1 MGKCEFIGIPIVIS
15 EFLKDTGILD
25 LRYTELLLSD
35 ILYKRNKRTSNVFSI
50 NLNDIKSKL
59 NCSIKKIRSSIQNL
73 ISLNILIQKK
83 SLYEKTQYKFNL
95 KNLFQKFELKSI
107 EEIQK
112 SKKIYIPQKFF
123 SKLTKKNGLSDLKL
137 IFIYNKILDLSKGV
151 IGCDFIFEYSHI
163 GVIINCS
170 ISTSKRL
177 VKKLISMNLIV
188 KDFNQANCF
197 RLVKNE
203 LFDLKFSNV
212 DNSVDNLVDNSV
224 DNSAGDLLSFAK
236 ISSKWENNIS
246 NIIRINIDKEIY
258 DFVSQKKA
266 EKKVRVPSKK
276 TPPPLTKQD
285 ELTYQKKNNSK
296 IDTRSYVITQK
307 NLLTIQS
314 IINNKET
321 LKNPFKTKKHTKTYK
336 NAHNYQKIYFKHQL
350 KTLEQ
355 ILFEDLNIIEYENF
369 IYRLE
374 KRNNHMFS
382 ENFIKKLVKKLSQKY
397 SHYKFRSLR
406 SVENYFYKAL
416 MYEKMD
422 KIIANSQN
430 FTYRKDIDYRAI
442 TAEKKKIERMKSDCK
457 VEFSLQDFC
466 KNICINISYT

>member
-1 MGKCEFIGIPIVIS
+1 MQKCYFIGIPVVIS
-15 EFLKDTGILD
+15 EFLKDTGIRD

-35 ILYKRNKRTSNVFSI
+35 ILYKANKHTSNIFSI
-50 NLNDIKSKL
+50 NLGCMTHKF
-59 NCSIKKIRSSIQNL
+59 NCSTKKVRSSIENL
-73 ISLNILIQKK
+73 ISLNILIQNKFLYKK
-83 SLYEKTQYKFNL
+83 SKYRINL
-95 KNLFQKFELKSI
+95 KNLFEKLGLESI

-112 SKKIYIPQKFF
+112 SKKTYIPQKFF

-137 IFIYNKILDLSKGV
+137 ISIYNKILDLSKGV
-151 IGCDFIFEYSHI
+151 IGCDFIFEYNNI
-163 GVIINCS
+163 GVMINCS
-170 ISTSKRL
+170 LSTSKRL

-188 KDFNQANCF
+188 KDFNQSNTF
-197 RLVKNE
+197 KLVKNE
-203 LFDLKFSNV
+203 LFDIKFPNM
-212 DNSVDNLVDNSV
+212 DKSVDKSV
-224 DNSAGDLLSFAK
+224 DNSIGDFLSFAK
-236 ISSKWENNIS
+236 VSSKWENNIS

-296 IDTRSYVITQK
+296 IDKKRCILTQK
-307 NLLTIQS
+307 DLLTIQS

-321 LKNPFKTKKHTKTYK
+321 LKNPFKTKKQSKTHTNTYNYPKT
-336 NAHNYQKIYFKHQL
+336 NFKPQL

-374 KRNNHMFS
+374 KRQNHMFS

-397 SHYKFRSLR
+397 SHYKFGSLR

-422 KIIANSQN
+422 KTIANSPN

-442 TAEKKKIERMKSDCK
+442 TAEKKKIERMESDCK

-466 KNICINISYT
+466 KNICINISYM